1 MKIVNSVGQ
10 ICYEQSGSGFISNE
24 LTINTEKL
32 LPGIYVFYLNSTD
45 KTLSFKFIK

>member
-1 MKIVNSVGQ
+1 MEHIT
-10 ICYEQSGSGFISNE
+10 YELVLGLINE

-32 LPGIYVFYLNSTD
+32 LSGIYIFYLNSTD